1 MFEKFITE
9 TQTSGAPTGPSSEPQ
24 DELALY
30 LSTDVVRLDDS
41 NKPVDPFR
49 WWRDHRDSYPNLSS
63 MAMDYLCIP
72 GKLWIYFR
80 DTSISES
87 YNIAQVQRLMLN
99 VYFLVAGLFYH
110 ISGTV

>member
-1 MFEKFITE
+1 
-9 TQTSGAPTGPSSEPQ
+9 
-24 DELALY
+24 
-30 LSTDVVRLDDS
+30 
-41 NKPVDPFR
+41 
-49 WWRDHRDSYPNLSS
+49 